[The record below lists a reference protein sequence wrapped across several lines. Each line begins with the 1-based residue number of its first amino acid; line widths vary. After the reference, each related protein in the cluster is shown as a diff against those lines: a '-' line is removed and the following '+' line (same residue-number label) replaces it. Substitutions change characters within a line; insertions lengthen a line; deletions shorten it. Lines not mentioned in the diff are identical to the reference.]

1 MQLGPVIQSAV
12 AKMCGAEESLLER
25 LSRRAPYERDSAAF
39 ADHGGYDPML
49 VTKLVRNY
57 RSHADIIKVRE
68 NHFEHAVMKLFLVR
82 SSSAGPVRSLLPW

>member
-1 MQLGPVIQSAV
+1 MVLAGDPMQLGPVIQSAV

-49 VTKLVRNY
+49 VTKLVGNY

-68 NHFEHAVMKLFLVR
+68 NSMHHFEHR
-82 SSSAGPVRSLLPW
+82 R